1 MNIREIV
8 ETQITHA
15 TQKGKAVSGNPQFAL
30 LMSLFSQPGP
40 ALQSAPDNL
49 SHHEAHAINRPM
61 RFSHT
66 ISSNPG
72 ANIALLKALGEEP
85 LSQGF
90 NEAYDPVKSIESLLP
105 PTQA

>member
-8 ETQITHA
+8 ETQITHS

-30 LMSLFSQPGP
+30 LMSLFAQPGP
-40 ALQSAPDNL
+40 ALQSAPDTL
-49 SHHEAHAINRPM
+49 SQQEVHAVNRPI
-61 RFSHT
+61 RFSHH
-66 ISSNPG
+66 ISSNPS

-85 LSQGF
+85 LALGLG
-90 NEAYDPVKSIESLLP
+90 EKYDPIKSIESLLP

>member
-1 MNIREIV
+1 MDIRNIV
-8 ETQITHA
+8 ETQITHS

-40 ALQSAPDNL
+40 TLQNTPDNL
-49 SHHEAHAINRPM
+49 SHHEVHAINRPI

-66 ISSNPG
+66 ITSNPS

-85 LSQGF
+85 LAQGLS
-90 NEAYDPVKSIESLLP
+90 EAYDAVKSIESLLP